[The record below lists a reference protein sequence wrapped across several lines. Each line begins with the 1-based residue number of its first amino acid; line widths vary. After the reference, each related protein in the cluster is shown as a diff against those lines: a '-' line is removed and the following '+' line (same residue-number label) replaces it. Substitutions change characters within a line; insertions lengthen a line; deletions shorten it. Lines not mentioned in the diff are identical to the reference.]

1 MTSDSSL
8 YLLLSP
14 NQEAILIAA
23 LERENVKKLG
33 VAFNTPAD
41 DAEQIRRIAYLD
53 GGRDMLEFLL
63 TLDEKLL
70 QQKEEEKQQ
79 LLGNTQPPLF

>member
-1 MTSDSSL
+1 MSSDSSL

-23 LERENVKKLG
+23 LERENAKKLG
-33 VAFNTPAD
+33 VTFNTPAD

-79 LLGNTQPPLF
+79 LLGNIQPPLF

>member
-1 MTSDSSL
+1 MSSDSSL

-23 LERENVKKLG
+23 LERENAKKLG
-33 VAFNTPAD
+33 VTFNTPAD

-79 LLGNTQPPLF
+79 LLGNNQPPPF